1 MPIKPLFVR
10 ESDGRFLL
18 LGLIITSLVLL
29 TLDHVTR
36 FLAPVRSFAGAV
48 LTPVFVV
55 ADLPY
60 RTGLAFDEVMSSHQ
74 RLLQENQR
82 LHDEVLTL
90 SAKAQRNEALEHENQ
105 RLRSLL
111 GSKARMRAEV
121 LVAELIGIVPDP
133 DTYQVI
139 LDKGTDDGAFVGQ
152 AVVDA
157 YGLVGQVIEARGSTS
172 RVLLITDVT
181 HDVPVQVNR
190 NDVRAIATGG
200 GVSDRLDLNHV
211 PLSADMRPGDLLVS
225 SGLGQRFPAGYPV
238 AVIDRVVHDPGQP
251 FAMVTARPTA
261 RLTRSRHLLL
271 VFPSERG
278 ASHDGLARLTQE
290 ERAGEER

>member
-1 MPIKPLFVR
+1 M
-10 ESDGRFLL
+10 
-18 LGLIITSLVLL
+18 
-29 TLDHVTR
+29 TLEHVTA
-36 FLAPVRSFAGAV
+36 FLAPARSFVGAV

-74 RLLQENQR
+74 QLLKENQR
-82 LHDEVLTL
+82 LHNDVLTL

-111 GSKARMRAEV
+111 GSKARMGAEV
-121 LVAELIGIVPDP
+121 LVAELIGVVPDP
-133 DTYQVI
+133 ATYQVI
-139 LDKGTDDGAFVGQ
+139 LDKGTDDGVFVGQ

-157 YGLVGQVIEARGSTS
+157 YGLVGQVIETRGSSS

-200 GVSDRLDLNHV
+200 GVIDRLELNHV

-225 SGLGQRFPAGYPV
+225 SGLGQRFPPGYPV
-238 AVIDRVVHDPGQP
+238 AVIERVVHDPGQP
-251 FAMVTARPTA
+251 FAMVTARPSA

-271 VFPSERG
+271 VFPSELE
-278 ASHDGLARLTQE
+278 ASHEGLAQLSEE
-290 ERAGEER
+290 ERTEEAR